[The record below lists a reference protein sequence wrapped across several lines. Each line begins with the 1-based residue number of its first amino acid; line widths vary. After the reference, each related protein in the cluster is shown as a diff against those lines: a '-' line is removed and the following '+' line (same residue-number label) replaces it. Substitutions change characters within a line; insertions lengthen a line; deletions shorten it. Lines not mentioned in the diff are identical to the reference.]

1 MCATGHGHLWR
12 KAAGAEQ
19 LLISRR
25 IRKASR
31 GVLVLALWSY
41 GAAQKPPDTAP
52 KPPDALMISPS
63 NVAFGKQSVASQ
75 SAPLEIT
82 LRNASNS
89 AIHFTQILSSGI
101 DFGSRNNCGNDLPAG
116 AQCTVQVTFKPV
128 ISGDRMGAIEIA
140 ASDAG
145 SPHYVPLQG
154 TGE

>member
-19 LLISRR
+19 PLISRR
-25 IRKASR
+25 ILKASP
-31 GVLVLALWSY
+31 GVLLLALWSY
-41 GAAQKPPDTAP
+41 GAAQKPPD
-52 KPPDALMISPS
+52 ALLVSPS

-82 LRNASNS
+82 VRNASNS
-89 AIHFTQILSSGI
+89 AIHFTQIIASGI
-101 DFGSRNNCGNDLPAG
+101 DFESRNNCGNDLPAG
-116 AQCTVQVTFKPV
+116 AQCTVQVSFKPA

-140 ASDAG
+140 ASDSG